1 MSSTPRTSTRSSKP
15 SAAALKARA
24 LRVTADLARLYPE
37 AECALNHSS
46 ALELLV
52 ATILSAQCTDLR
64 VNLVTGPLFR
74 KYRSARDFAEADPA
88 ELEQAVRS
96 TGFFRNKAKSIR
108 GAARLL
114 VEKHGGEVPSSMD
127 ELLELPG
134 VARKTANVVLG
145 TWFQQAAG
153 VVVDTHVLRITRLLG
168 LTEQEDP
175 KRIERDLME
184 LLPAKEW
191 INYSHRLIWHGR
203 KVCIARRPRCGE
215 CALSGECPSA
225 KTSG

>member
-1 MSSTPRTSTRSSKP
+1 MSSTPKTSTKSSKP
-15 SAAALKARA
+15 SAAALKART
-24 LRVTADLARLYPE
+24 LRVTAGLARLYPE

-52 ATILSAQCTDLR
+52 ATILSAQCTDVR
-64 VNLVTGPLFR
+64 VNQVTGPLFK
-74 KYRSARDFAEADPA
+74 KYRNAQEFAGADPS

-114 VEKHGGEVPSSMD
+114 VEKHGGEVPSTMD

-145 TWFQQAAG
+145 TWFKQAVG

-168 LTEQEDP
+168 LTQQEDP

-184 LLPAKEW
+184 LLPREEW

-203 KVCIARRPRCGE
+203 KVCVARRPRCGE
-215 CALSGECPSA
+215 CALSKECPSA